1 MKPNKKLDRLFQE
14 KLKDLEVTPPD
25 IVWDNIEAQLNE
37 KNKKRVLPLWW
48 KTAGAAAI
56 ILSIATGGF
65 YFLNTPSNSIPVEST
80 ITNTAIDSIKEKK
93 NTTSPDL
100 ILIPLENQNTIVDSK
115 KSSKE
120 QFKNNATIDK
130 ESTPSE
136 TITTTETQSELDK
149 LFNETATSKTGN
161 VEQIALTNGS
171 DQTKTNTTNNTS
183 SKKGKFQFI
192 PSKEPILSNNNK
204 GLGVSN
210 QFNVSPLE
218 LIQQKQTNKDWT
230 LNSNSEKPENTSST
244 SIAQNASETNTNLEN
259 SSLNPISDLNNSD
272 KDEIPEEG
280 SSLNQKW
287 TVASVIAPVF
297 YNSFNSKGSPM
308 GDQFES
314 NPKQGSNSIAYGIKV
329 GYKIGKKL
337 SLQSGLSIM
346 DVGFSVNE
354 VYMNPT
360 GLTVAKLSNV
370 NYSSSAKFINV
381 NATKEISS
389 LRPSEITIS
398 EPLEGSLSQEY
409 GYIEVPL
416 ELKYNLIDGKFRAH
430 VITGFS
436 TLILN
441 GNEVYVE
448 NSEFSSNLGE
458 ANNLNDVNF
467 SGNFGLDFDYSINK
481 NLFINVAPIFKVYGN
496 TFSNNTDDFEP
507 YAIGIYTGI
516 NYRFD

>member
-14 KLKDLEVTPPD
+14 KLKDLEVTPPE
-25 IVWDNIEAQLNE
+25 IVWENIEAQLN
-37 KNKKRVLPLWW
+37 KKDKKRVLPLWW

-65 YFLNTPSNSIPVEST
+65 YFLNTPSNSIPVENT
-80 ITNTAIDSIKEKK
+80 ITNTVLDSIKERK
-93 NTTSPDL
+93 NTTSPNL
-100 ILIPLENQNTIVDSK
+100 IPIPLENQNTIVNSK

-120 QFKNNATIDK
+120 QLKNNANINN

-136 TITTTETQSELDK
+136 TITSTETQSELDK
-149 LFNETATSKTGN
+149 LFKETATSETDN
-161 VEQIALTNGS
+161 VEQIALTKSS
-171 DQTKTNTTNNTS
+171 DKTKNNTTNNKS
-183 SKKGKFQFI
+183 SKKGKFQFV
-192 PSKEPILSNNNK
+192 PSKKPIVSTNNK
-204 GLGVSN
+204 GLGISN
-210 QFNVSPLE
+210 QFILNPLE
-218 LIQQKQTNKDWT
+218 LIQQKQTDKDWT
-230 LNSNSEKPENTSST
+230 PNSNSEKPEDST
-244 SIAQNASETNTNLEN
+244 SFAQNTTETSTNLEN
-259 SSLNPISDLNNSD
+259 STLNPISDLNNSD
-272 KDEIPEEG
+272 KDEIPEEA
-280 SSLNQKW
+280 SSLNHKW

-297 YNSFNSKGSPM
+297 YNSLNSKGSPL

-329 GYKIGKKL
+329 GYKIGKKF

-389 LRPSEITIS
+389 LRPSEIAIS

-409 GYIEVPL
+409 GYIEIPL

-467 SGNFGLDFDYSINK
+467 SGNIGLDFDYSINK

-496 TFSNNTDDFEP
+496 TFSNNTDNFEP